1 MKGGKHGKAIVAGKA
16 EESLMHKVLKGP
28 TKVDSDEISGMPKA
42 KRGEEFHPLEDDKIQ
57 LIKQWID
64 QGAQWPSEKTK

>member
-1 MKGGKHGKAIVAGKA
+1 MKEGK
-16 EESLMHKVLKGP
+16 
-28 TKVDSDEISGMPKA
+28 DEIGGMPKA

-64 QGAQWPSEKTK
+64 QGADWPKEKTK